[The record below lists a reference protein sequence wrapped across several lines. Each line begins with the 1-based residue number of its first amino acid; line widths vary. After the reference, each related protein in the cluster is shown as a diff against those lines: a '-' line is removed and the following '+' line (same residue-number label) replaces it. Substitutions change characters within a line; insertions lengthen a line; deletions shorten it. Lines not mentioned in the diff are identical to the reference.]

1 MKVLH
6 TSLCGVM
13 FFGIVFF
20 AVGCFSN
27 TLDIPTEGARIEQVC
42 STPKYNIALIK
53 IENGKENTL
62 PKQEF
67 QAILDKAL
75 VDSNCFNFVKNDDK
89 AYTLHIRYNFTITEV
104 SEDTSAISSKEQVT
118 LKSNVQFNLYNKA
131 KTIQQN
137 AISTL
142 KLSEKTYLGL
152 GENVQ
157 VTQGQK
163 EEVIRRSLKT
173 IFANLSTMP

>member
-1 MKVLH
+1 M
-6 TSLCGVM
+6 
-13 FFGIVFF
+13 
-20 AVGCFSN
+20 
-27 TLDIPTEGARIEQVC
+27 
-42 STPKYNIALIK
+42 
-53 IENGKENTL
+53 
-62 PKQEF
+62 
-67 QAILDKAL
+67 
-75 VDSNCFNFVKNDDK
+75 
-89 AYTLHIRYNFTITEV
+89 
-104 SEDTSAISSKEQVT
+104 
-118 LKSNVQFNLYNKA
+118 QFNLYNKA